1 MNTVFIKSGCSGMDV
16 AESERLLDL
25 LIASSRPLPR
35 EAIGRV
41 LALSPQALEK
51 QLVHLRAL
59 KVPVDENAHG
69 LFVDCTDTLDAR
81 AIAAALKDMKSAP
94 HVEVWRLCESTN
106 QLAANGTLPGL
117 YLAELQTS
125 GHGRHGSAWH
135 QAFASGLALSY
146 GVRAI
151 LQRFDGLS
159 VALAVSVVGALEN
172 LGYAGIRLKWPND
185 LYFREAKLGGL
196 MVQAEGGR
204 TPRLVIGL
212 GLNVHE
218 APVLKDRA
226 TAALDQVALP
236 GMTRNTLAAVVVQ
249 ALSEGLE
256 RFARQGFEGFA
267 AEYRRLDLLSGRTVR
282 LATPAGLV
290 NGVVRGVGAVGE
302 IAIETPSGLCH
313 YAAGEVSL
321 GACQSA

>member
-1 MNTVFIKSGCSGMDV
+1 VDV
-16 AESERLLDL
+16 TDSERLLDL
-25 LIASSRPLPR
+25 LIASARPLPR
-35 EAIGRV
+35 ETAERLLG
-41 LALSPQALEK
+41 LSPKVLER
-51 QLVHLRAL
+51 QLVQLRAL
-59 KVPVDENAHG
+59 KVPVEENARG
-69 LFVDCTDTLDAR
+69 LVVNCVDTLDAR
-81 AIAAALKDMKSAP
+81 VIAAALQDMPSVP

-106 QLAANGTLPGL
+106 LLAAHGKLPGL

-125 GHGRHGSAWH
+125 GHGRRGSAWH

-146 GVRAI
+146 AVRPI
-151 LQRFDGLS
+151 LHRFDGLA
-159 VALAVSVVGALEN
+159 VALAVTVVGALET
-172 LGYAGIRLKWPND
+172 LGYAGVRLKWPND
-185 LYFREAKLGGL
+185 LYFGEAKLGGL

-218 APVLKDRA
+218 APALEDRA
-226 TAALDQVALP
+226 TVALDQVAKP
-236 GMTRNTLAAVVVQ
+236 GLIRNTLAAALAR

-256 RFARQGFEGFA
+256 RFGHEGFA
-267 AEYRRLDLLSGRTVR
+267 GFADEYRRLDLLAGRAVR
-282 LATPAGLV
+282 LTTPGGLV

-321 GACQSA
+321 GVCHSV